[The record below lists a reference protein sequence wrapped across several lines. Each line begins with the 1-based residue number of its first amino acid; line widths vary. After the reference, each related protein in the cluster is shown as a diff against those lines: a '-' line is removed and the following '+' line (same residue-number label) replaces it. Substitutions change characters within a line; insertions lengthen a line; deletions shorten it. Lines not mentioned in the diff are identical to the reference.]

1 MIRQTRGCTGS
12 KVFQDTFH
20 LQRFVQLSHS
30 HSQLKHKLRNEI
42 PSLWYFLFTDFYV
55 KLLMIPIGQRR
66 CLHWE
71 SVHSRDHKPRP
82 DKQST
87 GEKCWFEMLQHQD
100 LTWTVLSN
108 HRLPPLNLLPPP
120 VNICLNISF
129 MLLGTDRTVLFFRAS
144 NAGQHCLYVYECNNY
159 FQSASFI
166 CIYLNP
172 KPGLIRNILR
182 FLIQTNQKEGG
193 SNALQALNV
202 DLPWRKIW
210 YRVRVEWKLVII
222 CILTVLS
229 SQSSS

>member
-42 PSLWYFLFTDFYV
+42 PYQWFFLFTDFYV

-87 GEKCWFEMLQHQD
+87 GEKCWFEICNTKILPGQFCQTIDCHR
-100 LTWTVLSN
+100 WTCCH
-108 HRLPPLNLLPPP
+108 HRSTSAWTSPSCSWAQ
-120 VNICLNISF
+120 IY
-129 MLLGTDRTVLFFRAS
+129 LFCFIRAS

-166 CIYLNP
+166 CLYLNP

-210 YRVRVEWKLVII
+210 YRVRAEWKLVII

>member
-1 MIRQTRGCTGS
+1 MDNGDAFTGRVFIAETTNPVRTNNQLGRNVDLKCCNT
-12 KVFQDTFH
+12 KVF
-20 LQRFVQLSHS
+20 
-30 HSQLKHKLRNEI
+30 
-42 PSLWYFLFTDFYV
+42 
-55 KLLMIPIGQRR
+55 
-66 CLHWE
+66 
-71 SVHSRDHKPRP
+71 
-82 DKQST
+82 
-87 GEKCWFEMLQHQD
+87 
-100 LTWTVLSN
+100 TWTVLSN

-129 MLLGTDRTVLFFRAS
+129 MLLGTDRSVLFFRAS

-202 DLPWRKIW
+202 DLP
-210 YRVRVEWKLVII
+210 
-222 CILTVLS
+222 
-229 SQSSS
+229 